1 MFHLIATKTVLPSL
15 KSAREF
21 CSKPR
26 PPEFLLSSDDPQ
38 ECWDKA
44 ASIYRGLKTELLL
57 CLRGMPVFQTAD
69 WTYYI
74 VQQR

>member
-21 CSKPR
+21 CSARR

-44 ASIYRGLKTELLL
+44 ASIYSGMKNELPL
-57 CLRGMPVFQTAD
+57 CLNGLPVFQTAD
-69 WTYYI
+69 WTYFI
-74 VQQR
+74 IQQR